1 VTIMMTEHAGH
12 PIRSLRRRLGMT
24 QETFAHALD
33 VTVSTV
39 NRWENGHSSPSR
51 LAWRVMRDVARS
63 RGLADDTFQAPTP
76 VAAVG

>member
-1 VTIMMTEHAGH
+1 MMREHTGD
-12 PIRSLRRRLGMT
+12 PIRTLRRRLGMT

-63 RGLADDTFQAPTP
+63 RGLADDAFQASTA
-76 VAAVG
+76 VAATG

>member
-1 VTIMMTEHAGH
+1 MMREHAGH

-39 NRWENGHSSPSR
+39 NRWENGHAAPSK
-51 LAWRVMRDVARS
+51 LAWRAIQTLMKK
-63 RGLADDTFQAPTP
+63 RGATR
-76 VAAVG
+76 